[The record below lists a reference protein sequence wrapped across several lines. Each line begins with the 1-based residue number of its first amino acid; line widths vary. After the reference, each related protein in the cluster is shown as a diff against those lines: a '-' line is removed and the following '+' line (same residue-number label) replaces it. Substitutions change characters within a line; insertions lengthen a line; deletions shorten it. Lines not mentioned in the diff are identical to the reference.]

1 MSRYEMGDTRRGR
14 RTKDESKADFD
25 FEFEESQTKTQRRSK
40 GMRCRQ
46 PAFFGAYSSPFSAIF
61 HCRSTLPQSKSLS
74 LPSVLSAQFPVPS
87 SQFSVLSSQPHRIF
101 LSQTERNETPAE
113 QFANYSQLRRELS
126 RRLRATTTKRRQWQ
140 WQLLLQHR
148 RCPSAAL
155 SFPQPS
161 PHPHPHPQPRRR
173 GPSSSSCVKFVL
185 SFSVSK
191 CAKRFQ
197 SNSDAR
203 AEKTFG
209 PVCWPT

>member
-1 MSRYEMGDTRRGR
+1 VPSAGVFWRLQLAVFSHFPLPLDSASVEVSVSAVG
-14 RTKDESKADFD
+14 
-25 FEFEESQTKTQRRSK
+25 SQ
-40 GMRCRQ
+40 C
-46 PAFFGAYSSPFSAIF
+46 PV
-61 HCRSTLPQSKSLS
+61 
-74 LPSVLSAQFPVPS
+74 PSFQFPVPS

-101 LSQTERNETPAE
+101 LSQTVRNETPAE